1 MGISN
6 FSTDALLCLS
16 STVPE
21 KVPVCV
27 GVKMILTVLVS
38 FLAIVTISYKKDLKG
53 LKGSYSGIRWVIIG
67 FICFVSLLV
76 ILKKLSVS

>member
-1 MGISN
+1 MFSSGQLVFAILFFIS
-6 FSTDALLCLS
+6 F
-16 STVPE
+16 V
-21 KVPVCV
+21 
-27 GVKMILTVLVS
+27 
-38 FLAIVTISYKKDLKG
+38 AIITISYKKDLKG

>member
-1 MGISN
+1 M
-6 FSTDALLCLS
+6 FSTGQLVFA
-16 STVPE
+16 
-21 KVPVCV
+21 
-27 GVKMILTVLVS
+27 ILFFIS

-67 FICFVSLLV
+67 FICFVSILV

>member
-1 MGISN
+1 M
-6 FSTDALLCLS
+6 FSTGQLVFA
-16 STVPE
+16 
-21 KVPVCV
+21 
-27 GVKMILTVLVS
+27 ILFFIS

>member
-1 MGISN
+1 M
-6 FSTDALLCLS
+6 FSTGQLVFA
-16 STVPE
+16 
-21 KVPVCV
+21 
-27 GVKMILTVLVS
+27 ILFFIS
-38 FLAIVTISYKKDLKG
+38 FVAIITISYKKDLKG

>member
-1 MGISN
+1 M
-6 FSTDALLCLS
+6 FSTGQLVFA
-16 STVPE
+16 
-21 KVPVCV
+21 
-27 GVKMILTVLVS
+27 ILFFIS
-38 FLAIVTISYKKDLKG
+38 FLAIVTICYKKDLKG